1 MQTIQLCEDDGLF
14 HEGGAPTMVVVL
26 VKFDDGK
33 VKRFPYP
40 ADKPIAALYQD
51 IRAIEPK
58 IAELPQFEVC
68 APLNEGDVLQ
78 DLTTG
83 GQGKVIVKAA
93 VPAVI
98 AAPKEDRSKI
108 IEKEDI
114 VTLVKLN
121 ERDTKFSGTI
131 SPLIIG
137 MEYRVVQRYGM
148 FHPIT
153 QKYLAESYDVVDD
166 TSPSG
171 LERMRVFPDEVV
183 LTSKRLSKII
193 DKISSIEEVLPCPSC
208 QAKNSLVLDGDE
220 FKGTCEACQQ
230 DIVIARIIKQCQTS
244 KCGNT
249 VSCFDVGGKYAG
261 MCGKCGSQ
269 IEVPYAA

>member
-58 IAELPQFEVC
+58 IAELPQFT
-68 APLNEGDVLQ
+68 ASHPLQEGDVLQ
-78 DLTTG
+78 DLTAG
-83 GQGKVIVKAA
+83 GQGKVIVKAPVVA
-93 VPAVI
+93 P
-98 AAPKEDRSKI
+98 APKDDRSKI

-121 ERDTKFSGTI
+121 ERDTKFSGTV
-131 SPLIIG
+131 SPLILG
-137 MEYRVVQRYGM
+137 MDYRVVQRYGM
-148 FHPIT
+148 FHPVT

-166 TSPSG
+166 EAPGG

-183 LTSKRLSKII
+183 LKIKRLSEIVPKVF
-193 DKISSIEEVLPCPSC
+193 SVEEILPCPSC
-208 QAKNSLVLDGDE
+208 QAKNSLTLEGDE
-220 FKGTCEACQQ
+220 FKGTCEICKQ
-230 DIVIARIIKQCQTS
+230 DIVIARIIKKCMTS
-244 KCGNT
+244 KCGND
-249 VSCFDVGGKYAG
+249 VSCFDVGGKYEG
-261 MCGKCGSQ
+261 KCGKCGSQ

>member
-58 IAELPQFEVC
+58 IAELPQFT
-68 APLNEGDVLQ
+68 ASQPLKEGDVLQ

-83 GQGKVIVKAA
+83 GQGKM
-93 VPAVI
+93 VI
-98 AAPKEDRSKI
+98 AAPAAVTIKPKEDKSNI

-121 ERDTKFSGTI
+121 DRETKFSGTVC
-131 SPLIIG
+131 PLVVG
-137 MEYRVVQRYGM
+137 MDYRVVQRYGM
-148 FHPIT
+148 FHPVT

-166 TSPSG
+166 TSPGG

-183 LTSKRLSKII
+183 LKSKRLSKII
-193 DKISSIEEVLPCPSC
+193 DKVSTIEEVLPCPSC
-208 QAKNSLVLDGDE
+208 QAKNSLTLDGDE
-220 FKGTCEACQQ
+220 FKGTCEACKQ

-244 KCGNT
+244 KCGNV
-249 VSCFDVGGKYAG
+249 VSCFDVGGKYEG
-261 MCGKCGSQ
+261 KCGKCGSQ